1 MIAKLPSMTKTT
13 VQWVL
18 FRYVDGKITALSKP
32 FDSKEQAEQARLKYP
47 EQERKT
53 IGLGRVAK

>member
-1 MIAKLPSMTKTT
+1 MAKTT

-47 EQERKT
+47 EQERRT